1 MKDQNKQLFTKL
13 HMYALMALGAGT
25 ALFFFFKILFG

>member
-1 MKDQNKQLFTKL
+1 MNDHKNDLFPKL
-13 HMYALMALGAGT
+13 HMYALMIIGGAT